1 MTMGCEPYM
10 VAISAQVDGEDPD
23 IDTATLEEHLQHCAS
38 CRRFADDAASMRR
51 RSRVGAAPDI
61 PDLSRQ
67 VVQRTAAADRSSA
80 AWMARWLLALVA
92 VQIVVLAVPDLL
104 ASGESAH
111 ASRHLGAFGLAYAAG
126 LIVVVVRPARARTM
140 LQVALVLAAAMV
152 VAATVD
158 IAQGRVP
165 LVNEAIHI
173 PELFSLL
180 FLWLL
185 TRPPGKPRDDQGPV
199 SGDRSEDVRAVDGGD
214 VDDVGARTQDPAGAT
229 VHPLRRGTPEAE

>member
-10 VAISAQVDGEDPD
+10 LAISAQVDGEDPE
-23 IDTATLEEHLQHCAS
+23 IDPASIEEHLQSCAS

-51 RSRVGAAPDI
+51 RSRVGTAPSI

-92 VQIVVLAVPDLL
+92 VQIVVLAVPELL
-104 ASGESAH
+104 ASGDSAH

-126 LIVVVVRPARARTM
+126 LAVVVARPARARTM

-152 VAATVD
+152 VTAVVD

-185 TRPPGKPRDDQGPV
+185 ARPPSESHVGPRPERSDR
-199 SGDRSEDVRAVDGGD
+199 SGDLDEPDGSGGRAPGP
-214 VDDVGARTQDPAGAT
+214 ARAT
-229 VHPLRRGTPEAE
+229 VHPLRPTTSEPE

>member
-10 VAISAQVDGEDPD
+10 VAISAAVDGEDPQ
-23 IDTATLEEHLQHCAS
+23 IDPATLEEHLAGCAS

-51 RSRVGAAPDI
+51 RHRVGAAPDL

-92 VQIVVLAVPDLL
+92 VQIVVLAITELL
-104 ASGESAH
+104 ASGDTAH

-126 LIVVVVRPARARTM
+126 LAVVVVRPARARTM
-140 LQVALVLAAAMV
+140 LQVAVVLAAAMIV
-152 VAATVD
+152 TAVVD

-165 LVNEAIHI
+165 LVSETIHI

-185 TRPPGKPRDDQGPV
+185 ARPPREPAPSDDHGAPDDL
-199 SGDRSEDVRAVDGGD
+199 GVRASE
-214 VDDVGARTQDPAGAT
+214 PSGAT
-229 VHPLRRGTPEAE
+229 VHPLRPGTADPE